1 MTETFPVQGVPVFFS
16 DVKGDL
22 SGLAEVGSVGFK
34 MHDAF
39 VLRAK
44 KIGLAP
50 YEDRAFPVSFLDI
63 LVKRAIRSTPK

>member
-1 MTETFPVQGVPVFFS
+1 MAEAFPVQGVPVFFS

-44 KIGLAP
+44 KLVLRLMKTVP
-50 YEDRAFPVSFLDI
+50 FPSAFWIFW
-63 LVKRAIRSTPK
+63 